1 MMTRRR
7 NTAPEARTQLHADLR
22 NELDEIQDELLDLVS
37 HFRLA
42 DQRLFDL
49 QDVPEEF
56 QPAAT
61 VLHKATDA
69 LDALHT
75 RLDQLNVRMTD
86 LFYKPGWRERLRSEM
101 QMSTEADGAAV
112 EQVAA

>member
-1 MMTRRR
+1 MMAKRR
-7 NTAPEARTQLHADLR
+7 NAVSEARTQLHADLR
-22 NELDEIQDELLDLVS
+22 NELDDIQEELLTLVS

-56 QPAAT
+56 QPAAV
-61 VLHKATDA
+61 VLHQATDA

-75 RLDQLNVRMTD
+75 RLDQLNVRMAD
-86 LFYKPGWRERLRSEM
+86 LFYKPGWRERLRAE
-101 QMSTEADGAAV
+101 MSTDADGAAV
-112 EQVAA
+112 ERVAA